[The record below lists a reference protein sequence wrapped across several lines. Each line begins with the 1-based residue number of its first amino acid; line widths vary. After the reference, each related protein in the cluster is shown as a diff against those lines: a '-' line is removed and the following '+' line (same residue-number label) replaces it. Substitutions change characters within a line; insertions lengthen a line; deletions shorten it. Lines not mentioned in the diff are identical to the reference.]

1 MGNISLS
8 VVEIIILQLGAL
20 LIGVVIQFFVVTRKR
35 FKKEIEDLK
44 NPPAKKNDTW
54 AMDLLEDIE
63 EKKIQIAKLQKDLNS
78 ARENE
83 NIYQIEIEELNKENK
98 AFRSERREQPLQGT
112 AAVAAPSADKGSNYM
127 QQLREAQESLLEHN
141 EKINK
146 LLGQID
152 IVKETEER
160 QNEIERRNEELKDQI
175 GNLKF
180 LLKDKEE
187 EMLRVKQKENMTK
200 EMTSMLDSAYS
211 EFEVLQ
217 GKMLKLES
225 QLAGNKRIGLDFEDL
240 KETYYKLN
248 NEHEHLKTRYQAITA
263 ENQQLHGLL
272 DDTEEKLHDANFQK
286 QQLQKRVAYL
296 EELSNDLQMMSEAN
310 KKLEGQIK
318 KIGELESR
326 LNIVSEERDSL
337 EQKVKGKSGS

>member
-1 MGNISLS
+1 
-8 VVEIIILQLGAL
+8 
-20 LIGVVIQFFVVTRKR
+20 
-35 FKKEIEDLK
+35 
-44 NPPAKKNDTW
+44 
-54 AMDLLEDIE
+54 MDLLEDIE
-63 EKKIQIAKLQKDLNS
+63 EKKIQIAKLQKDLNR
-78 ARENE
+78 AEENE
-83 NIYQIEIEELNKENK
+83 NIYQIEIEELNKDNK
-98 AFRSERREQPLQGT
+98 ALRSAKREQPLSG
-112 AAVAAPSADKGSNYM
+112 AAADAPAAEKGSNYM

-141 EKINK
+141 EKINR

-152 IVKETEER
+152 IVKETEEK
-160 QNEIERRNEELKDQI
+160 QKEIEQRNEELKDQV

-187 EMLRVKQKENMTK
+187 EVLRVKQKENMTK

-225 QLAGNKRIGLDFEDL
+225 QLTGSKRIGLDFEDL

-248 NEHEHLKTRYQAITA
+248 NEHEHLKSRYQAITA

-272 DDTEEKLHDANFQK
+272 DETEEKLHDANFQK

-337 EQKVKGKSGS
+337 EQKVKGKGGA

>member
-1 MGNISLS
+1 MGNISVS
-8 VVEIIILQLGAL
+8 IVEIIILQLGAL
-20 LIGVVIQFFVVTRKR
+20 LIGVVIHFFIVTRRR
-35 FKKEIEDLK
+35 FKKEIEALK

-63 EKKIQIAKLQKDLNS
+63 AKKELIGKLQKDLN
-78 ARENE
+78 RTQENE
-83 NIYQIEIEELNKENK
+83 NIYQIEIEELNKEIK
-98 AFRSERREQPLQGT
+98 ALRSERREQPLQ
-112 AAVAAPSADKGSNYM
+112 AAAADAPVAEKGSNYM

-146 LLGQID
+146 LLSQID
-152 IVKETEER
+152 IVKETEDR
-160 QNEIERRNEELKDQI
+160 QKEIEQRNEELKDQI

-248 NEHEHLKTRYQAITA
+248 NEHENLKTRYQAITA

-272 DDTEEKLHDANFQK
+272 DETEEKLHDANFQK

-310 KKLEGQIK
+310 KKLESQIK

-337 EQKVKGKSGS
+337 EQKVKGKDKL

>member
-1 MGNISLS
+1 MGNISVS
-8 VVEIIILQLGAL
+8 IVEIIILQLGAL
-20 LIGVVIQFFVVTRKR
+20 LIGVVIHFFIVTRKR
-35 FKKEIEDLK
+35 FKKEIEALK

-63 EKKIQIAKLQKDLNS
+63 AKKELIAKLQKDVNR
-78 ARENE
+78 AQENE
-83 NIYQIEIEELNKENK
+83 NIYQIEIEELNKEIK
-98 AFRSERREQPLQGT
+98 ALRSERREQPLQ
-112 AAVAAPSADKGSNYM
+112 AADAPVAEKGSNYM
-127 QQLREAQESLLEHN
+127 RQLREAQESLLEHN

-146 LLGQID
+146 LLSQID

-160 QNEIERRNEELKDQI
+160 QKEIERRNEELKDQI

-248 NEHEHLKTRYQAITA
+248 NEHENLKTRYQAITA

-272 DDTEEKLHDANFQK
+272 DETEEKLHDANFQK

-310 KKLEGQIK
+310 KKLESQIK

-337 EQKVKGKSGS
+337 EQKVKGKGNL

>member
-1 MGNISLS
+1 MGNISVS
-8 VVEIIILQLGAL
+8 IVEIIIFQLGAL
-20 LIGVVIQFFVVTRKR
+20 LIGVVIHFFIVTRKR

-63 EKKIQIAKLQKDLNS
+63 EKKIQIAKLQKDLNR
-78 ARENE
+78 ALENE

-98 AFRSERREQPLQGT
+98 ALRLEKREQPMAG
-112 AAVAAPSADKGSNYM
+112 AAADERVAERGSNYM

-141 EKINK
+141 EKINR

-152 IVKETEER
+152 IVKETEEK
-160 QNEIERRNEELKDQI
+160 QKEIEQRNEELKDQI

-180 LLKDKEE
+180 LLKDKEDE
-187 EMLRVKQKENMTK
+187 ILRVKQKENMTK

-272 DDTEEKLHDANFQK
+272 DETEEKLHDANFQK

-310 KKLEGQIK
+310 KKLEGQIR

>member
-63 EKKIQIAKLQKDLNS
+63 EKKIQIAKLQKDLNN

-98 AFRSERREQPLQGT
+98 VLRSAKRGQPFS
-112 AAVAAPSADKGSNYM
+112 AEADDAPAVEKGRDYM

-152 IVKETEER
+152 IVKETEEK
-160 QNEIERRNEELKDQI
+160 QKEIEQRNEELKDQI

-337 EQKVKGKSGS
+337 EQKVKGKGNI